1 MKKLNKYVGLAL
13 AFSMLFSMTA
23 CKKSS
28 SETTAA
34 SEKVDATEAASEET
48 TEETTGEETTEAA
61 TSEETNASSDTTA
74 SDPKSEKDF
83 EEDLYNFYA
92 SSKYQFPGYIYGSS
106 RGYEGYTTADQEVNY
121 ITWDQQVS
129 INIETWTLN
138 GYYSAD
144 GKEFECHF
152 KVAPVERVNDYSYR
166 TTILETIDYNPDD
179 FEDPFDFA
187 KPPYSFSE
195 GDEIVVYLPNALISD
210 VPGAVW
216 EAAINSTSR
225 MPAEGDYLQ
234 AFVLYNESTDLAY
247 DGGGTM
253 FPVFSSRK
261 LSEDEMKTWLG
272 EYSEF
277 SGPKTGELKIYKDP
291 SSGEIRADYYF
302 SDYQKTVEKW
312 FKNLSVRMEVDNPN
326 VIYAFGESEDGIFI
340 ILSVE
345 KNEYTGR
352 FVVRIHAYTPDEE
365 CMVGQGGD
373 FEKTT

>member
-23 CKKSS
+23 CNKSTSKK
-28 SETTAA
+28 TAA
-34 SEKVDATEAASEET
+34 SEKVNATEASSEDT
-48 TEETTGEETTEAA
+48 TEETTTEET
-61 TSEETNASSDTTA
+61 TSEETAEESTSEETSDPSDTTA
-74 SDPKSEKDF
+74 SDPEKDF

-106 RGYEGYTTADQEVNY
+106 NGYEGYK
-121 ITWDQQVS
+121 TWTQQVS
-129 INIETWTLN
+129 ILLDTWILN
-138 GYYSAD
+138 GYYTSE

-187 KPPYSFSE
+187 KPPYTFSE

-277 SGPKTGELKIYKDP
+277 SDPKTGELKIYKDP

-326 VIYAFGESEDGIFI
+326 VIYAFGESEDGTFI
-340 ILSVE
+340 ILSFERVE
-345 KNEYTGR
+345 ETGR
-352 FVVRIHAYTPDEE
+352 FVVRIHAYTTDEE

-373 FEKTT
+373 FEKTK